1 VITILLKGMAWLLPM
16 PRRLERLGIALRL
29 YAEPSGGRAGRA
41 AAPGPGPGEEGP
53 GSAGQG
59 GR

>member
-1 VITILLKGMAWLLPM
+1 MLE
-16 PRRLERLGIALRL
+16 PRRASR
-29 YAEPSGGRAGRA
+29 PGGRAGVI
-41 AAPGPGPGEEGP
+41 PGEEGP

>member
-1 VITILLKGMAWLLPM
+1 VSWP
-16 PRRLERLGIALRL
+16 
-29 YAEPSGGRAGRA
+29 GGRAGSGS
-41 AAPGPGPGEEGP
+41 PESNEEGP